1 MQLHRPVQLLV
12 LRGAEEQ
19 HRGLELRDFGVRQ
32 RLARRLLG
40 EDGFNRGIIRRLIDH
55 IIQAVVRQTAVIL
68 VEVRHALFQRRL
80 QVREGVDFHLRRLFQ
95 LGDVRHEVRLLD
107 VDCLVRTPCGQHV
120 RLEGLVR
127 QQLLVILQ
135 RIHRVVGGA
144 DGFGI
149 AHGNQAARGVAGL
162 LQRLVSEVPHFVSG
176 LGAQRTVIAEEALQ
190 FQMRPVVQR
199 IANCL
204 ADNLRPL
211 AELLV
216 VARAAGDVV
225 FIHARAAHQAP
236 LVVVAAQPD
245 LRDVLEALVFPNFLG
260 ADVAV
265 VVDDGAGRGIVVV
278 ELARRL
284 GVQQEILIHEG
295 GHTS

>member
-1 MQLHRPVQLLV
+1 M
-12 LRGAEEQ
+12 
-19 HRGLELRDFGVRQ
+19 
-32 RLARRLLG
+32 
-40 EDGFNRGIIRRLIDH
+40 
-55 IIQAVVRQTAVIL
+55 
-68 VEVRHALFQRRL
+68 EVRHALFQRRL

-95 LGDVRHEVRLLD
+95 LLDVRHEIRLLN
-107 VDCLVRTPCGQHV
+107 VDRLVRAPCGQHV

-135 RIHRVVGGA
+135 RIHRVVSGA
-144 DGFGI
+144 DGFDI

-176 LGAQRTVIAEEALQ
+176 LGAQRAMIAKEALQ

-199 IANCL
+199 IADCL
-204 ADNLRPL
+204 ADNFRPL

-216 VARAAGDVV
+216 VARAAGNVV

>member
-1 MQLHRPVQLLV
+1 M
-12 LRGAEEQ
+12 
-19 HRGLELRDFGVRQ
+19 
-32 RLARRLLG
+32 
-40 EDGFNRGIIRRLIDH
+40 
-55 IIQAVVRQTAVIL
+55 
-68 VEVRHALFQRRL
+68 
-80 QVREGVDFHLRRLFQ
+80 
-95 LGDVRHEVRLLD
+95 
-107 VDCLVRTPCGQHV
+107 
-120 RLEGLVR
+120 
-127 QQLLVILQ
+127 
-135 RIHRVVGGA
+135 
-144 DGFGI
+144 
-149 AHGNQAARGVAGL
+149 
-162 LQRLVSEVPHFVSG
+162 
-176 LGAQRTVIAEEALQ
+176 IAEEALQ

-199 IANCL
+199 IADCL

-216 VARAAGDVV
+216 VARAAGNVV

-236 LVVVAAQPD
+236 LVVVTAQPN
-245 LRDVLEALVFPNFLG
+245 LGDVLEALVFPNFLG